1 LKVLMIGD
9 VVGKLGRRTLAH
21 LLPQLRR
28 QYGIDLVVANGEN
41 AAGGK
46 GLTLAT
52 AQEMLAAGVDV
63 ITSGNHIWEY
73 REIYQALDEGHFPIL
88 RPHNYPQGAPGRG
101 VWARDGVAVVNLQGR
116 VFMPHHV
123 ECPFRTAD
131 RLLLELQGTPI
142 IIVDVHAEATSEKV
156 ALGWYLDGRVSAV
169 LGTHTHVPTADA
181 RILPKGTAYVSDV
194 GMTGARDSVIGMET
208 EAVIER
214 FLTQLPTR
222 FSPQE
227 KGPAVFNAVLVE
239 VEDATGRA
247 LSIRRLDCEVE

>member
-1 LKVLMIGD
+1 MIGD
-9 VVGKLGRRTLAH
+9 VVGKLGRRALAL
-21 LLPQLRR
+21 LLPHLRR
-28 QYGIDLVVANGEN
+28 QYSIDLVVANGEN

-46 GLTLAT
+46 GLTIAT
-52 AQEMLAAGVDV
+52 AQEILAAGVDV

-101 VWARDGVAVVNLQGR
+101 FWARDGVAVVNLQGR
-116 VFMPHHV
+116 VFMPHDV

-131 RLLLELQGTPI
+131 RLLMELRGIRI
-142 IIVDVHAEATSEKV
+142 IIVDMHAEATSEKV

-181 RILPKGTAYVSDV
+181 RILPKGTAYITDV

-208 EAVIER
+208 GAVIER

-227 KGPAVFNAVLVE
+227 RGPAVFNAVLVE